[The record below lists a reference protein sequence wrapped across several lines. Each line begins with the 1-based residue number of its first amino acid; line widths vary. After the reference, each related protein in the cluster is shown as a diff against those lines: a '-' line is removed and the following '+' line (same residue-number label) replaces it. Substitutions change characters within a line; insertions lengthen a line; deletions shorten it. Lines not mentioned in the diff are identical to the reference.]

1 MMASGSTA
9 SGMGLR
15 PSVLPR
21 RETKRRWSQW
31 WSQWWSRNN
40 ASVSVWDVLMRQ
52 GKLTYSS
59 DGPSFYD
66 GGWQAHTPKAVGFIM
81 SAKWQSRAE
90 LVVLRFQRLDRS
102 MAMANSQN
110 FRDLGQNSKAATSLV
125 IIMNR
130 GHLFCIRGASL
141 ESLHWPL
148 TRHSLLGCGRVEIAT
163 KVSGSLHL
171 RILGS
176 IWVNMPMSLGRDNS
190 WTVPRLGKMHGYG
203 TMIWKNGN
211 SILAEVASSVNISP
225 TQSFTEVPR
234 STLVNG

>member
-1 MMASGSTA
+1 MFWWGKGSSHTAPMALPSMTA
-9 SGMGLR
+9 AGRHIHPKLR
-15 PSVLPR
+15 NLLCRPNDKAEQSLLC
-21 RETKRRWSQW
+21 
-31 WSQWWSRNN
+31 
-40 ASVSVWDVLMRQ
+40 WDFR
-52 GKLTYSS
+52 
-59 DGPSFYD
+59 
-66 GGWQAHTPKAVGFIM
+66 GWTEAWL
-81 SAKWQSRAE
+81 WQT
-90 LVVLRFQRLDRS
+90 VK
-102 MAMANSQN
+102 N